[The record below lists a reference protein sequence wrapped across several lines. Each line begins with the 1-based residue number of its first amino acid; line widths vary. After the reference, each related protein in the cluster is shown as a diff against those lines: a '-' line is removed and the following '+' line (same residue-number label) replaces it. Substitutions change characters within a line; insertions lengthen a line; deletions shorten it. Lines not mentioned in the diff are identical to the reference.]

1 MGLCQENEER
11 WPEEPNPDW
20 EVVNCKHGWI
30 FDKSEYE
37 NTLVTEVRYEYA
49 HNIKK
54 HSPCNASFHET
65 IIWNF
70 Y

>member
-49 HNIKK
+49 HSIIKQ
-54 HSPCNASFHET
+54 SLQC
-65 IIWNF
+65 
-70 Y
+70 